1 MDSFTEPF
9 KCCCYNYLIM
19 KFSNKLYHFL
29 PVSLAI
35 LALFSCEI
43 IHDCPECFT
52 PPGAIVLRILDE
64 SDSVDLISNGT
75 YNGDSIRL
83 YYLENNIKHEID
95 LDVYSDTSFQKSR
108 IVSQE
113 ISWKSLEGFKNCYL
127 YLDSNDTDTI
137 FIDVISVFENCCTSH
152 YISDFTINGYQL
164 PYDAVDYNYLLY
176 KKNPGFNR
184 DF

>member
-1 MDSFTEPF
+1 MSELIQKINETLEVIRNFTRD
-9 KCCCYNYLIM
+9 NYPIGI
-19 KFSNKLYHFL
+19 
-29 PVSLAI
+29 I
-35 LALFSCEI
+35 LGTGLGGLVKEI
-43 IHDCPECFT
+43 
-52 PPGAIVLRILDE
+52 
-64 SDSVDLISNGT
+64 
-75 YNGDSIRL
+75 
-83 YYLENNIKHEID
+83 NIKHEID

-152 YISDFTINGYQL
+152 YISDFTINGHQL